1 MKAALKTG
9 DKEDML
15 NQQILSLSIGWYLL
29 LQGEYK
35 AVEKVDRMFGQVYE
49 EAEAMHRRA
58 LVGSWSRTGTLS
70 SGSACLSRCLRRRAC

>member
-1 MKAALKTG
+1 MVYPTQTRYGLRRSQYHGMKAALKVG

-35 AVEKVDRMFGQVYE
+35 AVE
-49 EAEAMHRRA
+49 
-58 LVGSWSRTGTLS
+58 
-70 SGSACLSRCLRRRAC
+70 